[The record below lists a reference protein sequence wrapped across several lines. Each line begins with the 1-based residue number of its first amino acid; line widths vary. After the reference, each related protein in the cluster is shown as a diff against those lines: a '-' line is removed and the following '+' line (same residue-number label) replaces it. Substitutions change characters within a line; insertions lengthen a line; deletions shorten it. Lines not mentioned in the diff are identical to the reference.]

1 MGRNLLR
8 RETVAALCLLFAAA
22 PLRGGHAAD
31 RAADVR
37 PLASVS
43 YLRPDSPAAASEP
56 VEELPLRP
64 LPAAP
69 REEETFTIPIPEEA
83 AIDAF
88 LAAFLQTRR
97 DWLAAM
103 LERTQLY
110 RGVIS
115 ERIRDLG
122 LPEELLFLPAVESG
136 FRASAVSRRG
146 ASGLWQLM
154 RNTASPYGLAMD
166 PWIDERKDF
175 WKATDASLAKLAD
188 DRRLFGDWHLALAA
202 YNCGAARLSRIIR
215 QSGISD
221 YWRLRRSGLLPRE
234 TAAFVPQ
241 FLAVTRILKRPA
253 LYGLAPPWT
262 PPVSWTRVPVDRCV
276 DLGLLAKASG
286 VPYDLLRAG
295 NAELTL
301 AITPPAGYRYQL
313 KVPEEFRQS
322 VETALDSEALPLMDL
337 RIHTIRPGD
346 TLSGIARSYGVTA
359 AMIAGFNPAAR
370 PQALRIGGTLL
381 VPARPRQPQESGT
394 QEDGKGGSG

>member
-1 MGRNLLR
+1 MGRNIFR
-8 RETVAALCLLFAAA
+8 REAVAALSLLLAAA
-22 PLRGGHAAD
+22 PARGGQAAD
-31 RAADVR
+31 LAADAR
-37 PLASVS
+37 PLPSLS
-43 YLRPDSPAAASEP
+43 YMRPTSTAAPRESGEDPA
-56 VEELPLRP
+56 LRP
-64 LPAAP
+64 LPAEA
-69 REEETFTIPIPEEA
+69 REEA
-83 AIDAF
+83 AFTIRIPDEAAVDGF
-88 LAAFLQTRR
+88 LTLFLQSKR

-103 LERTQLY
+103 LQRTQLY

-115 ERIRDLG
+115 LRIRELG

-136 FRASAVSRRG
+136 FQATAVSRRG

-215 QSGISD
+215 QSGTSD
-221 YWRLRRSGLLPRE
+221 YWALRRLGRLPRE

-253 LYGLAPPWT
+253 RYGLEPPWT

-301 AITPPAGYRYQL
+301 AITPPAAYRYQL
-313 KVPEEFRQS
+313 KVPEEFRQA
-322 VETALDSEALPLMDL
+322 VETTLDSAALPLMDF
-337 RIHTIRPGD
+337 RIHTVHPGD
-346 TLSGIARSYGVTA
+346 TLSGIARSYGVTV

-370 PQALRIGGTLL
+370 PQALRVGSTLL
-381 VPARPRQPQESGT
+381 VPS
-394 QEDGKGGSG
+394 KGGGG